1 MTGEYDDGKQRSV
14 NVAPKQISGFSS
26 SVPVD
31 KQEVTIT
38 IEGKQKSFTIQVA
51 PVRVENGVLTEVLKG
66 YDEIC
71 LLYKS
76 DAADD

>member
-1 MTGEYDDGKQRSV
+1 MLPQNRSV
-14 NVAPKQISGFSS
+14 VSRQ

-66 YDEIC
+66 YDEIT
-71 LLYKS
+71 LPNSVKIHS
-76 DAADD
+76 